1 MGLTDNLAAS
11 RYASISENAAAE
23 AKSYAD
29 RAALSEDFADKSQES
44 AEASAQAAIQAE
56 TAKQDAILSSESSAA
71 SADSSLASANEA
83 AISASQ
89 AEGYGD
95 NKYTYPDTASGLA
108 GTISGQYFRVPQGV
122 DNEDSFVYYLNN
134 SGVAEESASLPG
146 TAALSAVLDIISTK
160 EQEQLGVLRDQFGW
174 LYFKWLRDGGF
185 GSGNVFMGSE
195 IIKNNI
201 LSITANDSGTVVF
214 KDPYGWVYP
223 LTGTNNSGWGSDPEE
238 AIKVRDTQNKL
249 YAENLKTEVSFDIA
263 SPVYDYNVIV
273 SYGQSISTGYE
284 GWPALTKVAR
294 EINNLI
300 MLGQSV
306 RGATRAGTYS
316 ALGGNA
322 FNDMISVVQSTAT
335 PTTILS
341 DSAVA
346 ALPRGASNEGE
357 DMMVGAINF
366 WRAQQLK
373 MRALSSDPSRKIIG
387 LNVGV
392 AGMTVEQLSKGASTG
407 HYENRFIKALTDLK
421 STIPSGKTVGLVG
434 IIYVGNEYNYD
445 ASWGGTTD
453 KDTYKALLRAL
464 LTSMSNDA
472 ASILGYGAS
481 ERPAKF
487 TVQPGASYT
496 RDVTN
501 MSIGNAHLELSREYD
516 DIFLCGTYYQVTDKA
531 NHLSPNGYRWVGQKV
546 GQVMHQVLDRRI
558 NWFPTQPI
566 SATCQGTNL
575 LLDLALPKSAAA
587 FAPAY
592 YLTTGGTIY
601 PNKGFRVTDS
611 SGQIDITDTSYAADT
626 IAKLTLSRAPV
637 STPTVWYAPQTT
649 YNGNGN
655 VCDSD
660 TTKSLYLYEYHEG
673 TGQYPEENIPALVDK
688 PYDLRN
694 FSVAYTIQAEM
705 I

>member
-1 MGLTDNLAAS
+1 MALTDSQSAKQSATI
-11 RYASISENAAAE
+11 AENAAAE

-29 RAALSEDFADKSQES
+29 LAAKSEDFSKQSEQSAINAGLSAAAAEESRILADEAATNAQSYADSAATS
-44 AEASAQAAIQAE
+44 AE
-56 TAKQDAILSSESSAA
+56 
-71 SADSSLASANEA
+71 
-83 AISASQ
+83 Q

-95 NKYTYPDTASGLA
+95 NQYTFPDITSGLA
-108 GTISGQYFRVPQGV
+108 GTVSGQYFRVPQGS
-122 DNEDSFVYYLNN
+122 DSEDSFLYYLNN
-134 SGVAEESASLPG
+134 SGVAEESASAPG
-146 TAALSAVLDIISTK
+146 TAALDKVLEIISTK
-160 EQEQLGVLRDQFGW
+160 ELEQLGVLRDQFGW

-185 GSGNVFMGSE
+185 GSGNVFMGAE

-214 KDPYGWVYP
+214 KDPFGWVYP
-223 LTGTNNSGWGSDPEE
+223 LTGTNNGGGGSDPEE
-238 AIKVRDTQNKL
+238 EIKIRDTQNKL
-249 YAENLKTEVSFDIA
+249 YAENLKSEVSFDIA
-263 SPVYDYNVIV
+263 SPVYDYNIIV

-294 EINNLI
+294 EVNNLI
-300 MLGQSV
+300 MFGQSV

-316 ALGGNA
+316 ALGGNT
-322 FNDMISVVQSTAT
+322 FNDMISVVQSTTT

-341 DSAVA
+341 DADVA
-346 ALPRGASNEGE
+346 LLARGASNEGE

-373 MRALSSDPSRKIIG
+373 MRALSSDPTRKIIG

-407 HYENRFIKALTDLK
+407 HYENRFMKALTDIK
-421 STIPSGKTVGLVG
+421 ASIPSGKTVGLVG

-445 ASWGGTTD
+445 AAWGGTTD
-453 KDTYKALLRAL
+453 KDTYKALLRTL
-464 LTSMSNDA
+464 LTNMSTDA
-472 ASILGYGAS
+472 ATILGYGS
-481 ERPAKF
+481 TERPAKF

-496 RDVTN
+496 RDATN
-501 MSIGNAHLELSREYD
+501 MSIGNAHVELSNEND

-558 NWFPTQPI
+558 NWFPTQAI
-566 SATCQGTNL
+566 SATCEGTNL

-611 SGQIDITDTSYAADT
+611 SGQIDIAETTYAADT
-626 IAKLTLSRAPV
+626 IARLTLSRAPV

-660 TTKSLYLYEYHEG
+660 NTKSLYLYEYHAG
-673 TGQYPEENIPALVDK
+673 TGQYPEEDIPALVDK